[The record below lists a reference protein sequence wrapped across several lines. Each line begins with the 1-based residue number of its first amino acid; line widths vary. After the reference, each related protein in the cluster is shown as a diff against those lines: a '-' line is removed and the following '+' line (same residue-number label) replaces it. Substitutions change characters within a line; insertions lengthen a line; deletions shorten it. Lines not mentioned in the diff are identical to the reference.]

1 MIALIKLHFVT
12 LYVRSAHLSF
22 YGFLIIK
29 FLGTFLVFLNY
40 GKVTREDV
48 VLLAVPCKYIHRA
61 VHDPSPPYGTTP
73 LYFQEGM
80 FFKLRSFLSKVVI
93 MHNG

>member
-22 YGFLIIK
+22 CGFLIIK

-61 VHDPSPPYGTTP
+61 VHDPSLHTVYSALG
-73 LYFQEGM
+73 FAQQRQ
-80 FFKLRSFLSKVVI
+80 KAVI